1 MVKQN
6 AYLEH
11 LAKVPIFSACSRQEL
26 EAIACRVTDV
36 TLPAGEVVVAE
47 GRAGYEFLVIVQG
60 EVAVTKGDRE
70 VARLGAGDFFGEL
83 SLLDR
88 GPRTAT
94 VTTLTDVE
102 AIVLSAQE
110 FDAFLEEVPSVARAI
125 LAGAARR
132 MRELDPQAS

>member
-1 MVKQN
+1 MAKQN
-6 AYLEH
+6 AYLDH
-11 LAKVPIFSACSRQEL
+11 LAKVPIFAACSRQEL
-26 EAIACRVTDV
+26 EAIARRATDV

-47 GRAGYEFLVIVQG
+47 GRAGYEFLVIVEG
-60 EVAVTKGDRE
+60 EVAVTRGDRE

-94 VTTLTDVE
+94 VTTVTDVE

-110 FDAFLEEVPSVARAI
+110 FDAFLEEAPSVARAI

-132 MRELDPQAS
+132 LRQLDPEAS